1 MDTILSEFIARTSA
15 DPGLARDLLEGHE
28 WDLQSALSAFY
39 VLKGITPGPK
49 PKESAPLP
57 IKLSG
62 GHKQHLE
69 DTFVSSLK
77 NSCPKD
83 SSPDVDDI
91 GGKRLSRG
99 ISRATENVN
108 LVSRARSK
116 LAKEF
121 VATVSEKN
129 QVIVGLETPVYTFSL
144 PDLSIYP
151 TDFREFLEKD
161 LIETST
167 LVSLENAGRL
177 NWWAEKG
184 TCQRLWPLATTGDG
198 NCLLHAASLG
208 MWGFHDRL
216 LTLRKALHNLL
227 SNSTFTEAFYRRW
240 RWQVSLQNKEAGL
253 VYCEEEWK
261 KEWQT
266 LLKMASTEP
275 RLLPSQKRNYC
286 ENSSKSALLAVP
298 EEDIQPDIYES
309 LEEFHVLA
317 LAHVL
322 RRPIIVIA
330 DTVLK
335 DVTGEPFAPIPFGG
349 IYLPLECPPAEC
361 LRSPLCLT
369 YDAAHFSAL
378 VAMEKEAYADKTPHP
393 PAAIPLIDPDHK
405 LLPIQ
410 FAVDPGIEVRWGQDE
425 NDPIIISKLTLTD
438 KDKLGLLNEY
448 LDVIDLP
455 VFGIPKQDSVDFQ
468 EEDSMSNSTDI
479 DRSSAAGSFD
489 SDDSNM
495 DRGSGSSSPG
505 GLLSLQRSKATR
517 QLQSVA
523 KQFGSI
529 GRTMS
534 KKIKKNFGS
543 FTRRAGSFRGTPESK
558 SVDSLKN
565 KKTKDPTL
573 SIRLS
578 ASGIVGTSDNI
589 IAAVI
594 HTDNRHE
601 YQEEMIRNYLNSA
614 RCRFLK
620 EKGKRRQEGPS
631 DIKIDH
637 QEYLSQC
644 VVPGCSLYGTAETR
658 HMCTSCYNQQ
668 KSQVTDRYRNS
679 LPRHLESNN
688 ISSLGNADFELRNT
702 SDKVALN
709 SKSSPKTE
717 SVSSSRSVKNKDT
730 GSSVTNAAL
739 SANAVKSATKAKLH
753 LSTI

>member
-1 MDTILSEFIARTSA
+1 MDTILSEFITRTSA

-39 VLKGITPGPK
+39 VLKGITPATK
-49 PKESAPLP
+49 NKETPLP

-69 DTFVSSLK
+69 PNSFGPSSRVSQ
-77 NSCPKD
+77 PRD

-108 LVSRARSK
+108 LISRARSK

-184 TCQRLWPLATTGDG
+184 TCQKLWPLATTGDG

-216 LTLRKALHNLL
+216 LTLRKALHSLL

-275 RLLPSQKRNYC
+275 RLLPCHKKNYC
-286 ENSSKSALLAVP
+286 ENSTKGPLLAVP
-298 EEDIQPDIYES
+298 EESAPPDVYES

-335 DVTGEPFAPIPFGG
+335 DVTGAPFAPIPFGG
-349 IYLPLECPPAEC
+349 IYLPFECPPAEC

-378 VAMEKEAYADKTPHP
+378 VAMEKEAFADKTPQP
-393 PAAIPLIDPDHK
+393 PAAVPLIDPDHM

-410 FAVDPGIEVRWGQDE
+410 FAVDPGVEVRWGLDE
-425 NDPIIISKLTLTD
+425 NDPIIISRLTLTD

-448 LDVIDLP
+448 LDVTDLP
-455 VFGIPKQDSVDFQ
+455 VFGVTKQDSVDFQ
-468 EEDSMSNSTDI
+468 EEDSMSNSTDVE
-479 DRSSAAGSFD
+479 RSSAAGSFD
-489 SDDSNM
+489 SDDSNV
-495 DRGSGSSSPG
+495 DRYSGSSSPG

-523 KQFGSI
+523 RQFGSI

-543 FTRRAGSFRGTPESK
+543 FTRRASFRGTPESK
-558 SVDSLKN
+558 SVDSLK
-565 KKTKDPTL
+565 KRADIFGASL
-573 SIRLS
+573 RLS
-578 ASGIVGTSDNI
+578 ASGIVGSLDVI

-601 YQEEMIRNYLNSA
+601 YQEEMIKNYLSSA
-614 RCRFLK
+614 RGRFLK
-620 EKGKRRQEGPS
+620 EKGKKRQDGPS
-631 DIKIDH
+631 DIKIDQ
-637 QEYLSQC
+637 QESLSQC

-658 HMCTSCYNQQ
+658 YMCSSCYNQQ
-668 KSQVTDRYRNS
+668 KSQATGDEPRFKNS
-679 LPRHLESNN
+679 PPGHKKSNN
-688 ISSLGNADFELRNT
+688 GVDFELRTEN
-702 SDKVALN
+702 KVALN
-709 SKSSPKTE
+709 SKSLRGE
-717 SVSSSRSVKNKDT
+717 GSSRSAK
-730 GSSVTNAAL
+730 SSTVSLLAGNGVRP
-739 SANAVKSATKAKLH
+739 SAHKAKLH

>member
-28 WDLQSALSAFY
+28 WDLQSSLSAFY
-39 VLKGITPGPK
+39 MLKGITPGPK
-49 PKESAPLP
+49 PKESALP

-69 DTFVSSLK
+69 VDSYMSSK
-77 NSCPKD
+77 SSHPKE
-83 SSPDVDDI
+83 SSPDIDEI
-91 GGKRLSRG
+91 GNKRLSRG

-121 VATVSEKN
+121 VATTSEKH
-129 QVIVGLETPVYTFSL
+129 QVMSGLETPVYTFSL

-216 LTLRKALHNLL
+216 LTLRKALHSLL

-261 KEWQT
+261 
-266 LLKMASTEP
+266 MASTEP
-275 RLLPSQKRNYC
+275 RLHPCQKRSFSD
-286 ENSSKSALLAVP
+286 SSNKGPLLAVP
-298 EEDIQPDIYES
+298 EDDIQPDVYES

-317 LAHVL
+317 LSHVL

-349 IYLPLECPPAEC
+349 IYLPLECPPADC

-393 PAAIPLIDPDHK
+393 PAAIPLIDPEHK

-410 FAVDPGIEVRWGQDE
+410 FAVDPGVEVRWGQDE

-438 KDKLGLLNEY
+438 KDKLGLLHEY
-448 LDVIDLP
+448 LDIIELP
-455 VFGIPKQDSVDFQ
+455 VFGVSKQDSVDFQ

-543 FTRRAGSFRGTPESK
+543 FTRRASFRGTPESK

-565 KKTKDPTL
+565 SKVKDPTLL

-578 ASGIVGTSDNI
+578 ASGIVGTPDNI

-620 EKGKRRQEGPS
+620 EKSKKKQDGVTDTTRS
-631 DIKIDH
+631 DQRDCSSPCIK
-637 QEYLSQC
+637 
-644 VVPGCSLYGTAETR
+644 PGCKLNGSVDTHY
-658 HMCTSCYNQQ
+658 MCSSCYSQQ
-668 KSQVTDRYRNS
+668 KSHTVEESRCKNS
-679 LPRHLESNN
+679 PPRHLKSNKTSASEGGSDSERRTAPDKVTLVPKSSSSSGKSSRCKDSN
-688 ISSLGNADFELRNT
+688 SSSPSSISSG
-702 SDKVALN
+702 SG
-709 SKSSPKTE
+709 
-717 SVSSSRSVKNKDT
+717 VK
-730 GSSVTNAAL
+730 SVT
-739 SANAVKSATKAKLH
+739 KTKVH
-753 LSTI
+753 LDTI

>member
-49 PKESAPLP
+49 PKESAALP

-69 DTFVSSLK
+69 DTYVSPK
-77 NSCPKD
+77 NLHQKD
-83 SSPDVDDI
+83 SSSDVDEL

-108 LVSRARSK
+108 LVSRARSR

-121 VATVSEKN
+121 VANVSEKN
-129 QVIVGLETPVYTFSL
+129 QMMIGLETPVYTFSL

-227 SNSTFTEAFYRRW
+227 SNSAFTEAFYRRW

-253 VYCEEEWK
+253 VYCEDEWK

-286 ENSSKSALLAVP
+286 ENSGKGALLAVP

-425 NDPIIISKLTLTD
+425 NDPLIISKLTLTD

-455 VFGIPKQDSVDFQ
+455 VFGIPKQDSIDFQ

-523 KQFGSI
+523 RQFGSI

-543 FTRRAGSFRGTPESK
+543 FTRRASFRGTPESK

-565 KKTKDPTL
+565 KKAKDPCL

-578 ASGIVGTSDNI
+578 ASGIVGSPGSI

-631 DIKIDH
+631 DIKIDQ

-658 HMCTSCYNQQ
+658 HMCSSCYNQQ
-668 KSQVTDRYRNS
+668 KSQVSDRYRNS
-679 LPRHLESNN
+679 PPRHPESNN
-688 ISSLGNADFELRNT
+688 LSGVGNSDFELRNT

-709 SKSSPKTE
+709 SKSSPKTDG
-717 SVSSSRSVKNKDT
+717 VASSLSRSPKSKDSC
-730 GSSVTNAAL
+730 SSVPNAAL
-739 SANAVKSATKAKLH
+739 TGSAVKSASKAKLH

>member
-1 MDTILSEFIARTSA
+1 MDTILSEFITRTKA

-39 VLKGITPGPK
+39 MLKGITTGPK
-49 PKESAPLP
+49 PKESVPVP

-62 GHKQHLE
+62 GHKQHL
-69 DTFVSSLK
+69 DVDSYVVSSK
-77 NSCPKD
+77 CCSHAKD
-83 SSPDVDDI
+83 SFSDADDS
-91 GGKRLSRG
+91 GNKRLSRG

-116 LAKEF
+116 LAREF
-121 VATVSEKN
+121 VVTGCEKN
-129 QVIVGLETPVYTFSL
+129 QELSGLETPIYTFSL

-216 LTLRKALHNLL
+216 LTLRKALHRLL

-253 VYCEEEWK
+253 VYCEDEWK
-261 KEWQT
+261 REWST

-275 RLLPSQKRNYC
+275 RLLPSQKRNYS
-286 ENSSKSALLAVP
+286 ESSNKGPLLAVP
-298 EEDIQPDIYES
+298 EEEIQPDIYES

-393 PAAIPLIDPDHK
+393 PAAIPLIDSDHK

-410 FAVDPGIEVRWGQDE
+410 FAVDPGLEVRWGQDE
-425 NDPIIISKLTLTD
+425 NDPLIISKLTLTD

-455 VFGIPKQDSVDFQ
+455 VSGISKQDSVDFQ

-489 SDDSNM
+489 SDDSIV

-543 FTRRAGSFRGTPESK
+543 FTRRASFRGTPESK

-565 KKTKDPTL
+565 KKVKDPAL
-573 SIRLS
+573 AVRLS
-578 ASGIVGTSDNI
+578 ASSIIGTPDSI

-614 RCRFLK
+614 RYRFLK
-620 EKGKRRQEGPS
+620 EKEKKRQDGNSDTRCDPS
-631 DIKIDH
+631 SLCI
-637 QEYLSQC
+637 
-644 VVPGCSLYGTAETR
+644 VPGCSLYGTQKT
-658 HMCTSCYNQQ
+658 HFMCSTCFSEQ
-668 KSQVTDRYRNS
+668 KFHAVDENKHKSS
-679 LPRHLESNN
+679 PPCHSSKSNN
-688 ISSLGNADFELRNT
+688 VSSVESLEFDREISL
-702 SDKVALN
+702 DKVPLN
-709 SKSSPKTE
+709 SKPAKSDNISLSSK
-717 SVSSSRSVKNKDT
+717 SAKCKDSSSS
-730 GSSVTNAAL
+730 L
-739 SANAVKSATKAKLH
+739 QNAVSRTSLKPASKTKLH